1 MEQGATIGLAL
12 FSAGMVYGLYLLS
25 EWVASGFIELPFVML
40 DMVAFTA
47 IVLGLQ
53 TLFSAFS

>member
-1 MEQGATIGLAL
+1 
-12 FSAGMVYGLYLLS
+12 MVYGLYLLS